1 MGFEG
6 GFRVACRGASDPAA
20 EGRVK
25 LQPDRIEGVNAI
37 VASDPG
43 RVRVVRQPEGGP
55 PVAVTFDVSV
65 VVPWQGDVQP
75 WHCDAFDALTAE
87 HFERIAAL
95 GPELVV
101 VGSGARLRFVHPSLL
116 RALIGRRI
124 GVETMDT
131 PAACRTYN
139 VLVAEGR
146 SVVAALLL

>member
-1 MGFEG
+1 MGFES
-6 GFRVACRGASDPAA
+6 GFAPGPFDPPA
-20 EGRVK
+20 ERRVK

-37 VASDPG
+37 AASEPG

-55 PVAVTFDVSV
+55 PVAVTFDASV
-65 VVPWQGDVQP
+65 VVPWQGEVLP
-75 WHCDAFDALTAE
+75 WRCDGFDALTAE

-95 GPELVV
+95 GPELVIF
-101 VGSGARLRFVHPSLL
+101 GSGARLRFVHPSLL
-116 RALIGRRI
+116 RALIERRI